1 MYIDID
7 TEAKNWIESKGQ
19 ELTVKTL
26 DINVCCAPN
35 LKEIVA
41 IPGRPKTFEQYN
53 QIIADGLI
61 IYVQKSLFNKSRLKL
76 KLSGI
81 SFLKSI
87 SAVLE

>member
-41 IPGRPKTFEQYN
+41 IPGKPKTFEQYN

>member
-7 TEAKNWIESKGQ
+7 AEAKTWIESKGR

-26 DINVCCAPN
+26 NVNVCCAPN
-35 LKEIVA
+35 MKEIVA
-41 IPGRPKTFEQYN
+41 IPGKPKTFDQYN
-53 QIIADGLI
+53 QIKAHGLI
-61 IYVQKSLFNKSRLKL
+61 IYVQKSLFYKSRLKL

-87 SAVLE
+87 SAILE